1 MNGVWPRAKLSS
13 STGLFKRAN
22 FKMSLP
28 MGRMRNISPKS
39 PLINNAN
46 RCRSAI
52 SYSLLVATTQLPAA
66 AEFFFRFFFL
76 GGTSVWQAFYRENA
90 IKNNAHKEAEKYQAL
105 FTGSVENYMFAD
117 FFQH

>member
-1 MNGVWPRAKLSS
+1 
-13 STGLFKRAN
+13 
-22 FKMSLP
+22 MSLP

-66 AEFFFRFFFL
+66 AEFFFRFFSPWGHERVASFL
-76 GGTSVWQAFYRENA
+76 SGKCDQ
-90 IKNNAHKEAEKYQAL
+90 K
-105 FTGSVENYMFAD
+105 
-117 FFQH
+117 